1 MVNILGLHF
10 GHDGSACV
18 VKDGRLVS
26 AISTERLNGI
36 KKFYGVIPETIDYV
50 LEKAGIGY
58 EDIDVIT
65 LSDYLENNS
74 NGTLKLFDD
83 SGKELILCSHVVF
96 GNETLELKG
105 ELNGFKIP
113 VVVLP
118 HHTCHAASTFYT
130 SNLEESVVLT
140 MDGTG
145 GDQRSTS
152 WIAIGKGNKLNHVDY
167 PAMHVG
173 ELYGDF
179 TSLLGLGPSVF
190 KAGSTM
196 GLASY
201 GKPVKHAIDNAE
213 NFMVRLSGMNYRF
226 LEAPDMFYEM
236 WEDTEEQV
244 NFVKSEY
251 DLSDPGWV
259 SRKILKEEQVNF
271 VEFEKTS
278 NAVMYAGA
286 EKGEKLLPW
295 ETVSGM
301 NAAASIQYLF
311 EKQVL
316 HTVENKV
323 KIFEETKDVRNI
335 CLAGGSFL
343 NCNANSV
350 VKDTGYFDNVHLFP
364 AAGDD
369 GICVGSALY
378 YAHHV
383 LDYPRQTYSFSDL
396 AYMGSESFELKEEE
410 YVYLA
415 NEIAN
420 GKIIAWVSG
429 ESEYGPRALGHR
441 SLLADPR
448 NFHNRE
454 ILNFVVK
461 NREWFRPFAPV
472 VLEEEAHNWFEPS
485 DPSKYMLFTQKVLQP
500 EKIPAVTHVDGTA
513 RIQTINEEDNAPYY
527 KLIKEFFK
535 ITGVPALIN
544 TSFNANG
551 KPIVHKRQSAINTF
565 YSNRAIDILVIDG
578 KIITK

>member
-10 GHDGSACV
+10 GHDGSACI

-36 KKFYGVIPETIDYV
+36 KKFYGVIPSTIDYV
-50 LEKAGIGY
+50 LNKAGLGY

-65 LSDYLENNS
+65 LADYIGNNS
-74 NGTLKLFDD
+74 HDTLTLFDKTGAKID
-83 SGKELILCSHVVF
+83 LCSQTVF
-96 GNETLELKG
+96 GNEILELEG

-113 VVVLP
+113 VIVVP
-118 HHTCHAASTFYT
+118 HHTCHAASAFYT
-130 SNLEESVVLT
+130 SNLDESVALT
-140 MDGTG
+140 MDGCG
-145 GDQRSTS
+145 GDLRSSS
-152 WIAIGKGNKLNHVDY
+152 WLAVGKGNKLNHVAY
-167 PAMHVG
+167 PGMRVG

-179 TSLLGLGPSVF
+179 TVLLGLGPSVY

-201 GKPVKHAIDNAE
+201 GSPSE
-213 NFMVRLSGMNYRF
+213 NVTYNTEKWIERLYAKNYHWS
-226 LEAPDMFYEM
+226 EAPSMFYEM
-236 WEDTEEQV
+236 WEEEEV
-244 NFVKSEY
+244 DVKFIDYEISDGTTWYSE
-251 DLSDPGWV
+251 DE
-259 SRKILKEEQVNF
+259 KETKYIYP
-271 VEFEKTS
+271 FETK
-278 NAVMYAGA
+278 
-286 EKGEKLLPW
+286 
-295 ETVSGM
+295 SGITQ
-301 NAAASIQYLF
+301 AATIQYLF
-311 EKQVL
+311 EKQIL
-316 HTVENKV
+316 ETINKIV
-323 KIFEETKDVRNI
+323 RVSEKTKDVNNM

-343 NCNANSV
+343 NCNANSAI
-350 VKDTGYFDNVHLFP
+350 KATGYFENVHLFP
-364 AAGDD
+364 GAGDD

-383 LDYPRQTYSFSDL
+383 LDYPRETYSFSDL
-396 AYMGSESFELKEEE
+396 AYMGSENSELKEEE
-410 YVYLA
+410 YTYLA

-429 ESEYGPRALGHR
+429 DSEYGPRALGHR

-454 ILNFVVK
+454 ILNFLVK
-461 NREWFRPFAPV
+461 KREWFRPFAPV

-527 KLIKEFFK
+527 KLVKEFFK
-535 ITGVPALIN
+535 LTGVPALIN

-551 KPIVHKRQSAINTF
+551 KPIVHSKQQALNAF
-565 YSNRAIDILVIDG
+565 HSNKGIDILVLDG

>member
-10 GHDGSACV
+10 GHDGSACI

-36 KKFYGVIPETIDYV
+36 KKFYGVTPETIDYV
-50 LEKAGIGY
+50 LDKAGIGY
-58 EDIDVIT
+58 EDIDLIT
-65 LSDYLENNS
+65 LADYIQPNS
-74 NGTLKLFDD
+74 HGTLKLFDK
-83 SGKELILCSHVVF
+83 SGKDLILCSQVVF
-96 GNETLELKG
+96 GNEILEIEG
-105 ELNGFKIP
+105 ELNGLRIP

-130 SNLEESVVLT
+130 SNLDESVVLT

-152 WIAIGKGNKLNHVDY
+152 WIAVGKGNKLNHVNY
-167 PAMHVG
+167 PEMHVG

-179 TSLLGLGPSVF
+179 TALLGLGPSVY

-201 GKPVKHAIDNAE
+201 GKPVKHAIDNTD
-213 NFMVRLSGMNYRF
+213 NFMIRLSGMNYRF
-226 LEAPDMFYEM
+226 LEAPDMFAEM
-236 WEDTEEQV
+236 WEDTEEKV
-244 NFVKSEY
+244 NFV
-251 DLSDPGWV
+251 D
-259 SRKILKEEQVNF
+259 
-271 VEFEKTS
+271 FEKTS
-278 NAVMYAGA
+278 DAVMYGDPQK
-286 EKGEKLLPW
+286 EDLLLPW

-301 NAAASIQYLF
+301 NVAASIQYLF
-311 EKQVL
+311 EKQIL
-316 HTVENKV
+316 HTVENKIKV
-323 KIFEETKDVRNI
+323 FEQTKDVRNI

-364 AAGDD
+364 ASGDD

-378 YAHHV
+378 YAHHI

-410 YVYLA
+410 YTYLA

-420 GKIIAWVSG
+420 GKIVAWVSG

-441 SLLADPR
+441 SILADPR

-472 VLEEEAHNWFEPS
+472 VLEEEAHNWFEPG

-513 RIQTINEEDNAPYY
+513 RIQTINKEDNSPYY

>member
-36 KKFYGVIPETIDYV
+36 KKFYGVVPATIDYV
-50 LEKAGIGY
+50 LKKAGIGY

-65 LSDYLENNS
+65 LADYIAPNNH
-74 NGTLKLFDD
+74 GTLELFDKT
-83 SGKELILCSHVVF
+83 GKKLDLCSQVVF
-96 GNETLELKG
+96 GNETLELYG
-105 ELNGFKIP
+105 MLNGFKIP
-113 VVVLP
+113 VVVVG
-118 HHTCHAASTFYT
+118 HHTSHAASAFYT
-130 SNLEESVVLT
+130 SNLDESIVLT

-145 GDQRSTS
+145 GDKRGSS
-152 WIAIGKGNKLNHVDY
+152 WIAVGKGNKLNHSSY
-167 PAMHVG
+167 PAMAVG

-179 TSLLGLGPSVF
+179 TVLLGLGPSIY

-201 GKPVKHAIDNAE
+201 GKPVEHVIKNTDNYMTRLTGYNWYWDDAPAIFYETWEEEEEKQILFTDYEKTPDANMYAIKDPE
-213 NFMVRLSGMNYRF
+213 KGFVLPFQTISGMN
-226 LEAPDMFYEM
+226 
-236 WEDTEEQV
+236 
-244 NFVKSEY
+244 S
-251 DLSDPGWV
+251 
-259 SRKILKEEQVNF
+259 
-271 VEFEKTS
+271 
-278 NAVMYAGA
+278 
-286 EKGEKLLPW
+286 
-295 ETVSGM
+295 
-301 NAAASIQYLF
+301 AASIQYLF
-311 EKQVL
+311 EKQILNVI
-316 HTVENKV
+316 ENTIRV
-323 KIFEETKDVRNI
+323 SDDTKNIRNI

-343 NCNANSV
+343 NCNANSA
-350 VKDTGYFDNVHLFP
+350 VKNTGYFDNVHLFP

-396 AYMGSESFELKEEE
+396 AYMGTESFELKEEE
-410 YVYLA
+410 YSYLA

-420 GKIIAWVSG
+420 GKIVAWVSG
-429 ESEYGPRALGHR
+429 DSEYGPRALGHR
-441 SLLADPR
+441 SILADPR
-448 NFHNRE
+448 DFHKRE
-454 ILNFVVK
+454 ILNFIVK
-461 NREWFRPFAPV
+461 DREWFRPFAPV

-527 KLIKEFFK
+527 KLVKEFFK
-535 ITGVPALIN
+535 LTGVPALIN

-551 KPIVHKRQSAINTF
+551 KPIVHSKQQALNTF
-565 YSNRAIDILVIDG
+565 HSNKGIDILVLDG

>member
-10 GHDGSACV
+10 GHDGSACI

-36 KKFYGVIPETIDYV
+36 KKFYGVTPATIEYV
-50 LEKAGIGY
+50 LKKAGIWY

-65 LSDYLENNS
+65 LSDFIAPNS
-74 NGTLKLFDD
+74 HGTLDLFDKT
-83 SGKELILCSHVVF
+83 GKKLDLCSHVVF
-96 GNETLELKG
+96 GNDMLELDG
-105 ELNGFKIP
+105 VLNGFKIP

-140 MDGTG
+140 MDGCG
-145 GDQRSTS
+145 GDPRSSS
-152 WIAIGKGNKLNHVDY
+152 WIAVGKGNKLNHSNY
-167 PAMHVG
+167 PGMRVG

-179 TSLLGLGPSVF
+179 TVLLGLGPSVY

-201 GKPVKHAIDNAE
+201 GKPVKHALE
-213 NFMVRLSGMNYRF
+213 YEESYMQRLSGNVWAW
-226 LEAPDMFYEM
+226 EDAPEIFYEM
-236 WEDTEEQV
+236 WEKEDSNVIFTEVERSPDANMYYIQDAT
-244 NFVKSEY
+244 VKGVF
-251 DLSDPGWV
+251 P
-259 SRKILKEEQVNF
+259 F
-271 VEFEKTS
+271 
-278 NAVMYAGA
+278 
-286 EKGEKLLPW
+286 

-311 EKQVL
+311 EKQILNV
-316 HTVENKV
+316 VENTIRV
-323 KIFEETKDVRNI
+323 SEDTKDINNI
-335 CLAGGSFL
+335 CMAGGSFL
-343 NCNANSV
+343 NCNANSA
-350 VKDTGYFDNVHLFP
+350 VKATGYFDNVHLFP
-364 AAGDD
+364 GAGDD

-396 AYMGSESFELKEEE
+396 AYMGSESVELKEEE

-420 GKIIAWVSG
+420 GKIVAWVSG
-429 ESEYGPRALGHR
+429 DSEYGPRALGHR
-441 SLLADPR
+441 SILADPR
-448 NFHNRE
+448 DFHKRE

-461 NREWFRPFAPV
+461 SREWFRPFAPV

-544 TSFNANG
+544 TSYNANG
-551 KPIVHKRQSAINTF
+551 KPIAHTKQQVLNNFHLNKG
-565 YSNRAIDILVIDG
+565 IDILVFNG
-578 KIITK
+578 EIITK

>member
-10 GHDGSACV
+10 GHDGSACI

-36 KKFYGVIPETIDYV
+36 KKFYGVIPQTIEYV
-50 LEKAGIGY
+50 LNKAGMGY

-65 LSDYLENNS
+65 LADFLAPNTH
-74 NGTLKLFDD
+74 GTLRLFDKT
-83 SGKELILCSHVVF
+83 GKELNLCSQVVF
-96 GNETLELKG
+96 GNEMLELDG

-113 VVVLP
+113 VIVLP

-130 SNLEESVVLT
+130 SNLDESVVLT
-140 MDGTG
+140 MDGCG
-145 GDQRSTS
+145 GDQRSSS
-152 WIAIGKGNKLNHVDY
+152 WIALGKGNKLNHVDY

-179 TSLLGLGPSVF
+179 TSLLGLGPSVY

-201 GKPVKHAIDNAE
+201 GKPVKHVIEHEE
-213 NFMVRLSGMNYRF
+213 NFMDRLSGGKYNIF
-226 LEAPDMFYEM
+226 DAPDIFSET
-236 WEDTEEQV
+236 WKDTDEKV
-244 NFVKSEY
+244 NFI
-251 DLSDPGWV
+251 D
-259 SRKILKEEQVNF
+259 
-271 VEFEKTS
+271 FEKTS
-278 NAVMYAGA
+278 DAIMYSGADSISFDAG
-286 EKGEKLLPW
+286 GVLPW
-295 ETVSGM
+295 QTVSGM
-301 NAAASIQYLF
+301 NSAASVQYLF

-316 HTVENKV
+316 HVIKNKI
-323 KIFEETKDVRNI
+323 KEFDETKNVRSI

-343 NCNANSV
+343 NCNSNSA
-350 VKDTGYFDNVHLFP
+350 VKETGYFDNVHLFP
-364 AAGDD
+364 ASGDD

-383 LDYPRQTYSFSDL
+383 LDYPRETYSFSDL
-396 AYMGSESFELKEEE
+396 AYMGSESVELKEEE

-441 SLLADPR
+441 SILADPR
-448 NFHNRE
+448 DFHKRE

-472 VLEEEAHNWFEPS
+472 VLEEEAYKWFEPG

-513 RIQTINEEDNAPYY
+513 RIQTINEEDNTPYY

-535 ITGVPALIN
+535 LTGVPALIN

-551 KPIVHKRQSAINTF
+551 KPIVHSRQQALNAF
-565 YSNRAIDILVIDG
+565 YSNGAIDILVING
-578 KIITK
+578 EVITK

>member
-36 KKFYGVIPETIDYV
+36 KKFYGVVPATIDYV
-50 LEKAGIGY
+50 LDKAGIGY

-65 LSDYLENNS
+65 LADYIAPNNH
-74 NGTLKLFDD
+74 GTLELFDKT
-83 SGKELILCSHVVF
+83 GKKLDLCSQVVF
-96 GNETLELKG
+96 GNETLELYG
-105 ELNGFKIP
+105 MLNGFKIP
-113 VVVLP
+113 VVVVG
-118 HHTCHAASTFYT
+118 HHTSHAASAFYT
-130 SNLEESVVLT
+130 SNLDESVVLT

-145 GDQRSTS
+145 GDKRGSS
-152 WIAIGKGNKLNHVDY
+152 WISVGKGNKLNHSSY
-167 PAMHVG
+167 PAMGVG

-179 TSLLGLGPSVF
+179 TVLLGLGPSVY

-201 GKPVKHAIDNAE
+201 GKPVEHVIRNTE
-213 NFMVRLSGMNYRF
+213 NFMIRLSGDNWDWND
-226 LEAPDMFYEM
+226 APEIFYET
-236 WEDTEEQV
+236 WEEEERQV
-244 NFVKSEY
+244 LFTDY
-251 DLSDPGWV
+251 
-259 SRKILKEEQVNF
+259 
-271 VEFEKTS
+271 EKTP
-278 NAVMYAGA
+278 NANMYAINDPT
-286 EKGEKLLPW
+286 KGFVLPFQ
-295 ETVSGM
+295 TISGM
-301 NAAASIQYLF
+301 NSAASIQYLF
-311 EKQVL
+311 EKQILNVI
-316 HTVENKV
+316 ENTIRV
-323 KIFEETKDVRNI
+323 SEETKDINNI

-343 NCNANSV
+343 NCNANSA
-350 VKDTGYFDNVHLFP
+350 VKATGYFDNVHLFP

-378 YAHHV
+378 YAHHI

-396 AYMGSESFELKEEE
+396 AYMGTESFELKEED
-410 YVYLA
+410 YSYLA

-420 GKIIAWVSG
+420 GKIVAWVSG
-429 ESEYGPRALGHR
+429 DSEYGPRALGHR
-441 SLLADPR
+441 SILADPR
-448 NFHNRE
+448 DFHKRE
-454 ILNFVVK
+454 ILNFVIK
-461 NREWFRPFAPV
+461 DREWFRPFAPV

-527 KLIKEFFK
+527 KLVKEFFK

-544 TSFNANG
+544 TSFNGNG
-551 KPIVHKRQSAINTF
+551 KPIVHTKQQAINLF
-565 YSNRAIDILVIDG
+565 HSNKGIDIMVLDG

>member
-36 KKFYGVIPETIDYV
+36 KKFYGPIPATIEHV
-50 LEKAGIGY
+50 LKKAGIWY
-58 EDIDVIT
+58 EDIDLIT
-65 LSDYLENNS
+65 LADYIGPNS
-74 NGTLKLFDD
+74 HGTLKLFDK
-83 SGKELILCSHVVF
+83 SGNKLDLCSHVVF
-96 GNETLELKG
+96 GNDMMELDG

-118 HHTCHAASTFYT
+118 HQTCHAASTFYT
-130 SNLEESVVLT
+130 SNLDESVVLT

-145 GDQRSTS
+145 GDVRSSS
-152 WIAIGKGNKLNHVDY
+152 WISVGKGNKLNHSSY
-167 PAMHVG
+167 PGMAVG

-179 TSLLGLGPSVF
+179 TILLGLGPSVY

-201 GKPVKHAIDNAE
+201 GKPKKHIVENTDIYID
-213 NFMVRLSGMNYRF
+213 RLTGDNYDWRT
-226 LEAPDMFYEM
+226 APDIFYDM
-236 WEDTEEQV
+236 WEGHDEEKDIIFTEYERTP
-244 NFVKSEY
+244 
-251 DLSDPGWV
+251 DA
-259 SRKILKEEQVNF
+259 
-271 VEFEKTS
+271 T
-278 NAVMYAGA
+278 MYALRENAIGYF
-286 EKGEKLLPW
+286 PFQ
-295 ETVSGM
+295 TVSGM
-301 NAAASIQYLF
+301 NQAANIQYVF
-311 EKQVL
+311 EKQILSVIEK
-316 HTVENKV
+316 TIRVSED
-323 KIFEETKDVRNI
+323 TKNINNI

-343 NCNANSV
+343 NCNANSA
-350 VKDTGYFDNVHLFP
+350 VKETGYFDNVHLFP

-396 AYMGSESFELKEEE
+396 AYMGSESFELKEED
-410 YVYLA
+410 YGYLA

-429 ESEYGPRALGHR
+429 DSEYGPRALGHR
-441 SLLADPR
+441 SILADPR
-448 NFHNRE
+448 DFHKRE

-461 NREWFRPFAPV
+461 DREWFRPFAPV

-513 RIQTINEEDNAPYY
+513 RMQTINEEDNAPYY
-527 KLIKEFFK
+527 KLVKEFFK
-535 ITGVPALIN
+535 ITGVPVLIN
-544 TSFNANG
+544 TSYNGNG
-551 KPIVHKRQSAINTF
+551 KPIAHKKQQVLNEF
-565 YSNRAIDILVIDG
+565 YSNKGIDILVLDG
-578 KIITK
+578 NIITK